1 LALPFKDTPRI
12 YFSRHGETL
21 WNAEERVQGQFDTDL
36 SAKGQGQADGNGIVL
51 KSLVPDP
58 RNYEFVASPLK
69 RTRETMERIRTGMG
83 LDPAL
88 YRLEPQLLEV
98 HFGDWQGFTIKEISM
113 MSPELLD
120 ARHKDKWNF
129 LPPGKDAESYALLA
143 VRIEKWLRTV
153 DRQTVCVTHGG
164 VIRVLFHIVNGI
176 APGDAAEIEI
186 VQDRVLKL
194 ENGWLDWVSV

>member
-1 LALPFKDTPRI
+1 LAFLLKDTPRI

-21 WNAEERVQGQFDTDL
+21 WNAEQRVQGQFDTDL
-36 SAKGQGQADGNGIVL
+36 SEKGKRQADGNGLVL
-51 KSLVPDP
+51 KDTIPDP
-58 RNYEFVASPLK
+58 QNYEFIASPLK
-69 RTRETMERIRTGMG
+69 RTRETMERIRAGMG
-83 LDPAL
+83 LDPAQ
-88 YRLEPQLLEV
+88 YRLDPQLLEV

-129 LPPGKDAESYALLA
+129 LPPGKGAESYALLA

-153 DRQTVCVTHGG
+153 NSQTVCVSHGG

-176 APGDAAEIEI
+176 AAKDAAEIEI
-186 VQDRVLKL
+186 VQDRVLKMEEGVL
-194 ENGWLDWVSV
+194 GWV

>member
-1 LALPFKDTPRI
+1 LAFPFKHTPRI

-21 WNAEERVQGQFDTDL
+21 WNAEQRVQGQFDTEL
-36 SAKGQGQADGNGIVL
+36 SGKGKGQADGNGIAL
-51 KSLVPDP
+51 REIIPDP
-58 RNYEFVASPLK
+58 HNYEFVASPLK

-83 LDPAL
+83 LDPL
-88 YRLEPQLLEV
+88 QYRLEPQLLEV

-129 LPPGKDAESYALLA
+129 LPPGKSAESYALLA
-143 VRIEKWLRTV
+143 VRIEKWLKTV
-153 DRQTVCVTHGG
+153 NRQTVCVTHGG

-176 APGDAAEIEI
+176 APKDAAEIEI
-186 VQDRVLKL
+186 VQDRVLKMEEGVL
-194 ENGWLDWVSV
+194 GWV